1 MLDEVYVHL
10 AKRAEL
16 AGHPRVVALVP
27 AHNEEAS
34 IGLALDSL
42 AAQTR
47 RPDLVIVI
55 ADNCTDGTVAV
66 VQGRGDALVA
76 PSRDNTDK

>member
-1 MLDEVYVHL
+1 MVDEL
-10 AKRAEL
+10 AVQLTERAEL

-27 AHNEEAS
+27 AHNEEAA

-55 ADNCTDGTVAV
+55 PDNCTDGTVAV
-66 VQGRGDALVA
+66 VHSSFRVVTTPTRRRGR
-76 PSRDNTDK
+76 